1 MIIGGIQKTST
12 IDFPGI
18 LSCVL
23 FCRGCDLNCFY
34 CHNRDLIYSFGKS
47 LDDEYIWDFLKK
59 RAGLLDGVVISGG
72 EPTLQK
78 DLSDFITE
86 VKKLGYKIKLDTN
99 GQHPDIV
106 KELAEAKLIDYSAV
120 DIKASFIDYHS
131 VCGRDG
137 FIKAAETVDVLEEAG
152 VPFEVRTTLYPGLT
166 YEALNV
172 ILASLPE
179 MPRWRLN
186 YFRMPEKFLEQDEE
200 RLLETALTLQDI
212 EKVLP
217 ELLKIQPNLIYE

>member
-12 IDFPGI
+12 IDYPGM

-34 CHNRDLIYSFGKS
+34 CHNHDLIYSFGKS
-47 LDDEYIWDFLKK
+47 LDDEYIWEFLKK

-78 DLSDFITE
+78 GLADFIAE
-86 VKKLGYKIKLDTN
+86 VKSLGYKVKLDTN

-106 KELAEAKLIDYSAV
+106 KELSKAKLIDYSAV
-120 DIKASFIDYHS
+120 DIKASFFEYVS

-137 FIKAAETVDVLEEAG
+137 FMKAAETVDVLEEAG

-166 YEALNV
+166 YEELVV
-172 ILASLPE
+172 ILSSMDE

-186 YFRMPEKFLEQDEE
+186 YYRMPEKFLEQDEE
-200 RLLETALTLQDI
+200 RLHEPALTEQDI
-212 EKVLP
+212 VKALP